1 MRKYFFLLFVLLF
14 TSILLAM
21 NINLS
26 LAAPVTGNATGT
38 VTLTEYYD
46 YECPH
51 CRRMEQVIEKLQAKY
66 PELKVIHRVT
76 PLITPISREIASF
89 TLASQNQGQWLS
101 LHLIMM
107 HLSARPTLQEAES
120 IADQLGLNVPL
131 LFKTMQQMHI
141 QSEIT
146 HNIKQAETYAI
157 NGNIYLPIFVFKL
170 SGQKKQTITFTGEQP
185 YVLLSAIVKQ
195 LESYTR
201 NNVKNYIR
209 NKAHAQKV

>member
-1 MRKYFFLLFVLLF
+1 
-14 TSILLAM
+14 M

-38 VTLTEYYD
+38 VALTEYYD

-101 LHLIMM
+101 LHRILM

-131 LFKTMQQMHI
+131 LFKTMQQIHI
-141 QSEIT
+141 QSQIS

-157 NGNIYLPIFVFKL
+157 EGNIYLPIFVFES
-170 SGQKKQTITFTGEQP
+170 SGQKQDQKKQTITLTGEQP
-185 YVLLSAIVKQ
+185 YILLSAIVKQ
-195 LESYTR
+195 LESNTR

-209 NKAHAQKV
+209 NKTRNKAHAQKV